1 MNSRELKSVQI
12 DRIAI
17 LTGRDLQPEVV
28 RDIASSIDL
37 IGLQLPVSV
46 VDDGD
51 EHFRVISGRHR
62 LAAVRSLGRVEI
74 DAMVYRGLSDTD
86 VRLAEIVENL
96 HRAEL
101 TQLQRAEQI
110 ADYRRL
116 ATEKRV
122 GVSGQLG
129 QKPQG
134 GRPAG
139 GDSEAARELGLNRKE
154 VNRAGKIADINPAA
168 KIAAKQ
174 AGLDDNQSALLEV
187 ATAPH
192 DKQADVVVAIAA
204 RKNRAKLNK
213 VAPSPRG
220 KNVQQIVENILRE
233 FSESDV
239 RLMACRQG

>member
-134 GRPAG
+134 AVPQAETRRP
-139 GDSEAARELGLNRKE
+139 
-154 VNRAGKIADINPAA
+154 P
-168 KIAAKQ
+168 
-174 AGLDDNQSALLEV
+174 
-187 ATAPH
+187 
-192 DKQADVVVAIAA
+192 
-204 RKNRAKLNK
+204 
-213 VAPSPRG
+213 
-220 KNVQQIVENILRE
+220 
-233 FSESDV
+233 ES
-239 RLMACRQG
+239 